1 MFDLLILLS
10 RYLYAIYIIL
20 FLWYGAVYIFG
31 ERGRL
36 LGNPTNQVSK
46 QRIIIVLFHLT
57 SFLILSYNP
66 GELSFNKSSIVVG
79 IVGLFFIFFVN
90 FTSEFVYRD
99 SCPLIWNGM
108 VFLLDLGLVM
118 LQRLNPVLASRQL
131 LWCVISYVMI
141 LLIPLVLKIVPQFEK
156 LKHLYIF
163 LSYVL
168 IISTL
173 LFGDTQF
180 GSQNWIQIGPIGF
193 QPSEVVKF
201 LYIFY
206 LASVF
211 RKRVELK
218 ELLTTGILCGGI
230 VIMLVLQKDLGSALI
245 FFMTYL
251 IMLYVATSNGV
262 LLALGFIFAA
272 LASVIA
278 FFLFSHVRVRFYA
291 WKNPWADINSTGYQI
306 TQSLFALCTWGLFGA
321 GLTKG
326 VPNKIP
332 VVERD
337 FIFSAIAEELG
348 LIFAIGVICI
358 FIMIFLREI
367 IVALNCK
374 RRFYSLL
381 VTGIVT
387 IFSIQTFLVIGGVT
401 KLIPHTGVTL
411 PLISYGGSSV
421 LISIFMIGLLQWIN
435 VYCKRMEMLKE
446 SEQIGDNYA

>member
-1 MFDLLILLS
+1 MFDLLIVLS

-20 FLWYGAVYIFG
+20 FLWYAVVYVFG
-31 ERGRL
+31 ERGRFF
-36 LGNPTNQVSK
+36 GNPNSAPSK

-57 SFLILSYNP
+57 SFLILSYKS
-66 GELSFNKSSIVVG
+66 GEFSFDKNCIMIGILS
-79 IVGLFFIFFVN
+79 LLFIFFVN
-90 FTSEFVYRD
+90 FTSEFIYRH

-108 VFLLDLGLVM
+108 IFLLDISLVM
-118 LQRLNPVLASRQL
+118 LQRLDPVLASRQL
-131 LWCVISYVMI
+131 LWSIISYSLI
-141 LLIPLVLKIVPQFEK
+141 LLIPLVLKIVPRFEK
-156 LKHLYIF
+156 LKYFYII
-163 LSYVL
+163 LCYVL
-168 IISTL
+168 ILSTL
-173 LFGDTQF
+173 LFGKTQF
-180 GSQNWIQIGPIGF
+180 GSQNWIKIGPVGF

-206 LASVF
+206 ISSVF

-218 ELLTTGILCGGI
+218 ELLTTGVLCGGI

-251 IMLYVATSNGV
+251 LMLYVATSNEI
-262 LLALGFIFAA
+262 LLFLGLLFAF
-272 LASVIA
+272 LASIIA

-291 WKNPWADINSTGYQI
+291 WKDPWSDINNSGYQI
-306 TQSLFALCTWGLFGA
+306 TQSLFALCTWGLFGS
-321 GLTKG
+321 GLTRG
-326 VPNKIP
+326 APNKIP

-348 LIFAIGVICI
+348 IIFAIGVICI

-374 RRFYSLL
+374 RRFYSLI

-387 IFSIQTFLVIGGVT
+387 VFSIQTFLVIGGVT

-411 PLISYGGSSV
+411 PLVSYGGSSV
-421 LISIFMIGLLQWIN
+421 LVSIFMIGLLQWIN
-435 VYCKRMEMLKE
+435 VYCERMEMLKE
-446 SEQIGDNYA
+446 SEQLGDYYA